1 MQTTSTST
9 GRIHP
14 TIQTRVALV
23 VILVAAALALAGVVA
38 AARSDTDRS
47 AGPPGDGGASVP
59 ALTMPANPGATGPA
73 GPPIDGV
80 DVAED
85 GTRFV
90 FDQNGPLLDDGYPDY
105 GNGFVTQ
112 GYLYPAGTIGESDG
126 VLADG
131 SPEFPDLVIG
141 NWTCWGY
148 FVGDGAD
155 TTDGPWVIT
164 TQVFDFDV
172 DQPGATTIITAGMET
187 PAGTGPIARA
197 ITGGTGAFR
206 AAGGQMSQETLG
218 HNVSEG
224 VNATFV
230 FDLVETDTDTDTDDE
245 EDER

>member
-1 MQTTSTST
+1 MHTTSTSP
-9 GRIHP
+9 GRTNP
-14 TIQTRVALV
+14 ATITRIALV
-23 VILVAAALALAGVVA
+23 AVLIAAALAFAGAAMAARHDNTIGAASPA
-38 AARSDTDRS
+38 AAPS
-47 AGPPGDGGASVP
+47 ADAAPVMSVQSEP
-59 ALTMPANPGATGPA
+59 RAAVPVELPT
-73 GPPIDGV
+73 DGV

-90 FDQNGPLLDDGYPDY
+90 FDQNGPLLDNGYPDY

-112 GYLYPAGTIGESDG
+112 GYLYPAGTLGETDG

-131 SPEFPDLVIG
+131 SPEYPDLVIG
-141 NWTCWGY
+141 SWTCWGY

-187 PAGTGPIARA
+187 PAGTGSIARA
-197 ITGGTGAFR
+197 VTGGTGAFR
-206 AAGGQMSQETLG
+206 NAGGQMSQETLG

-230 FDLVETDTDTDTDDE
+230 FDLADTDTDENE
-245 EDER
+245 ENER